1 MHYILLLSK
10 VLFPADFD
18 DPVKKSS
25 IRVRNPPGGQSL
37 GFW

>member
-1 MHYILLLSK
+1 MRGILISAE
-10 VLFPADFD
+10 FN

>member
-1 MHYILLLSK
+1 MRKIMISAE
-10 VLFPADFD
+10 FN

>member
-1 MHYILLLSK
+1 MREILIS
-10 VLFPADFD
+10 AEFD

>member
-1 MHYILLLSK
+1 MCKICIS
-10 VLFPADFD
+10 AEFD

-25 IRVRNPPGGQSL
+25 IRIRNPPGGQSN